1 MYQALYRKYRP
12 RFFKDVA
19 GQEHI
24 TSVLAKEVAEHT
36 FGHAYIFT
44 GSRGIGKTTC
54 AKILAKA
61 VNCPNEHHGGLQ
73 ASRNHTFPLYAL

>member
-24 TSVLAKEVAEHT
+24 TSVLAKEVTLPQRPPQE
-36 FGHAYIFT
+36 G
-44 GSRGIGKTTC
+44 
-54 AKILAKA
+54 
-61 VNCPNEHHGGLQ
+61 
-73 ASRNHTFPLYAL
+73 

>member
-12 RFFKDVA
+12 RFFRDVS

-24 TSVLAKEVAEHT
+24 TSVLSKEVAEKT
-36 FGHAYIFT
+36 FGHAYLFT
-44 GSRGIGKTTC
+44 GSREIGKTTC

-61 VNCPNEHHGGLQ
+61 VNCP
-73 ASRNHTFPLYAL
+73 